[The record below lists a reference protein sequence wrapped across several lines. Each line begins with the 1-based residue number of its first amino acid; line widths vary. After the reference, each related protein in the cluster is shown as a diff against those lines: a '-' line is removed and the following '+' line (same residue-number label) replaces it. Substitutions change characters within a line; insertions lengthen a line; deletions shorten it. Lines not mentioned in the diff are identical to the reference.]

1 MGARNRIGTG
11 VAVPARQATL
21 PGGIGSL
28 ESIPMPTCEQEAAV
42 LLYGVLVLSGL
53 QLHEEALGK
62 KRERSPAVIQRDC
75 LTSWI
80 GLLMT

>member
-1 MGARNRIGTG
+1 
-11 VAVPARQATL
+11 
-21 PGGIGSL
+21 
-28 ESIPMPTCEQEAAV
+28 MPTCEQKAAV
-42 LLYGVLVLSGL
+42 LLYGVLVLASL